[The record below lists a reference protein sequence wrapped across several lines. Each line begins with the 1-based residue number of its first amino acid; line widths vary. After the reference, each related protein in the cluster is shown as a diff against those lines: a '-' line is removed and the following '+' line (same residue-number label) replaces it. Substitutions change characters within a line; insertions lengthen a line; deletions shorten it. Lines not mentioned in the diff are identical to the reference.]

1 MRVVPLLLPLVSA
14 ISSVRMLLPKDL
26 RPAEARAGMGDRL
39 REMLRRFEAAG
50 GPPLLDP
57 VEDMQIEGPEIAAV
71 VQKSLALQ
79 ARIAASPVH
88 AAPDRD
94 ARFAAY
100 RQKVELEAR
109 CRALR
114 ERIRRCRALSMRD
127 TLKAMKRVLRRL
139 GHVDAQHVVQVKGR
153 VACEVNT
160 ADELLVTEL
169 IFNGVFNALDAAQ
182 AAALLSCL
190 IYTDK
195 PASASQQDE
204 SAAPLREELAAPL
217 RQLQEAARRIATVSQ
232 DCRIEGTADPDEYV
246 DRFNPGMMELV
257 YAWVR
262 GARFVDVCALNPKE
276 FEGAIIRVIRRLEE
290 LTRQLADAAKA
301 IGDEALQA
309 KFTEASGKMRRNIVF
324 AASLYL

>member
-1 MRVVPLLLPLVSA
+1 
-14 ISSVRMLLPKDL
+14 MLLPKDL
-26 RPAEARAGMGDRL
+26 RPADARAGMGERL
-39 REMLRRFEAAG
+39 REVLRRFAAAG

-79 ARIAASPVH
+79 ARIEASPVH

-94 ARFAAY
+94 ARFEAFK
-100 RQKVELEAR
+100 RKLELEAR
-109 CRALR
+109 CRSLR
-114 ERIRRCRALSMRD
+114 ERIRRCRALTMRD
-127 TLKAMKRVLRRL
+127 SLRAMRRVLRRL
-139 GHVDAQHVVQVKGR
+139 GHVDAQHVVQMKGR

-169 IFNGVFNALDAAQ
+169 IFNGVFGELDAAQ

-190 IYTDK
+190 IFTDK
-195 PASASQQDE
+195 PASASAQQDD
-204 SAAPLREELAAPL
+204 AQPPLREELAAPL
-217 RQLQEAARRIATVSQ
+217 RQLQEAARRIAQVAL
-232 DCRIEGTADPDEYV
+232 DCKIEGAAEPEEYV

-276 FEGAIIRVIRRLEE
+276 FEGSIIRVIRRLEE
-290 LTRQLADAAKA
+290 LTRQLADAARA
-301 IGDEALQA
+301 IGDEALEA
-309 KFTEASGKMRRNIVF
+309 KFRDASAKMRRNIVF